1 MVLEGISSPHR
12 RTQNGPFSTSSSFR
26 KILFPREELGNW
38 STLLK
43 RHKFLLTM
51 MVVLVVLCTI
61 YLYFAVTLGGN
72 GTCSGLIGTEQ
83 ALCRLEAAKASVGKG
98 KLKFL

>member
-12 RTQNGPFSTSSSFR
+12 RTQNSFSPSSSF
-26 KILFPREELGNW
+26 KKQVAPREEMGNW
-38 STLLK
+38 ETLLK

-51 MVVLVVLCTI
+51 MVVLVVLCTV

-72 GTCSGLIGTEQ
+72 GSCTGLIGTEK
-83 ALCRLEAAKASVGKG
+83 ALCHLEAAKASVRKG